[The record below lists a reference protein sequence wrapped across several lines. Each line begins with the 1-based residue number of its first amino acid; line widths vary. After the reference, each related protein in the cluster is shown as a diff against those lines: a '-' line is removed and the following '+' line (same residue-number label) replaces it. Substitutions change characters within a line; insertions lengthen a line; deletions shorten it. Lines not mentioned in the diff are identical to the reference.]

1 MMGLYSGELFRVNQQ
16 HLLSQKDFFLINS
29 RHTEAPFMHRQRQL
43 TIQMLHWNFELFVKF
58 LLIRKKG
65 GEKLS

>member
-29 RHTEAPFMHRQRQL
+29 RHTEPPPRHRQRNVQL
-43 TIQMLHWNFELFVKF
+43 TIQIFIPRLEFGAFF
-58 LLIRKKG
+58 
-65 GEKLS
+65 